1 MIREHYKIIVAYDD
15 KRGIGK
21 GLDIPWHISE
31 DLKRFKELTLNQNI
45 IMGSNTYQSIINMN
59 GKPLPKR
66 NNIVLSKRLTS
77 CEFDNVSFYS
87 NYHDVLNK
95 FENAWV
101 IGGGEV
107 YKVMLPHASKLYITK
122 IKGDYNCDIFFPE
135 IKTQDWQLIE
145 NIEHDGYSY
154 LTYNRVGHH

>member
-66 NNIVLSKRLTS
+66 NNIVLFIIIPL
-77 CEFDNVSFYS
+77 
-87 NYHDVLNK
+87 
-95 FENAWV
+95 
-101 IGGGEV
+101 
-107 YKVMLPHASKLYITK
+107 
-122 IKGDYNCDIFFPE
+122 
-135 IKTQDWQLIE
+135 
-145 NIEHDGYSY
+145 
-154 LTYNRVGHH
+154 

>member
-1 MIREHYKIIVAYDD
+1 MIRENYKIIVAYDD

-45 IMGSNTYQSIINMN
+45 IMGAKTYESIINMN

-77 CEFDNVSFYS
+77 SEFDNVSFYD

-95 FENAWV
+95 FEDAWV

-122 IKGDYNCDIFFPE
+122 ISGDFNCDIFFPE
-135 IKTQDWQLIE
+135 IKIQDWQIVE
-145 NIEHDGYSY
+145 NIEKEDYSY
-154 LTYNRVGHH
+154 LTYKRIGHH

>member
-1 MIREHYKIIVAYDD
+1 MIRENYKVIVAYDD

-45 IMGSNTYQSIINMN
+45 IMGAKTYQSIINMN

-77 CEFDNVSFYS
+77 DKFDNVYFYD

-95 FENAWV
+95 FEDAWV

-122 IKGDYNCDIFFPE
+122 ISGDFNCDIFFPE
-135 IKTQDWQLIE
+135 IKIQDWQLVE
-145 NIEHDGYSY
+145 NIEKEGYSY
-154 LTYNRVGHH
+154 LTYNRIGHH